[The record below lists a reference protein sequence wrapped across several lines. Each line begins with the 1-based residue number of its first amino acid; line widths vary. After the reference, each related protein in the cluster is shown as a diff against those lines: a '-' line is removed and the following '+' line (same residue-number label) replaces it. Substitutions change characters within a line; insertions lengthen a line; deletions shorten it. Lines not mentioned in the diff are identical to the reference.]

1 MGTERRSAD
10 RVQARSTT
18 PDQNAMG
25 EPVADDCTE
34 QRPLTEEEQA
44 SIDDLIALSSKE
56 LKWLKEH

>member
-1 MGTERRSAD
+1 MGSDRSCQD
-10 RVQARSTT
+10 DLVSPPT
-18 PDQNAMG
+18 G
-25 EPVADDCTE
+25 EPVADDCTK